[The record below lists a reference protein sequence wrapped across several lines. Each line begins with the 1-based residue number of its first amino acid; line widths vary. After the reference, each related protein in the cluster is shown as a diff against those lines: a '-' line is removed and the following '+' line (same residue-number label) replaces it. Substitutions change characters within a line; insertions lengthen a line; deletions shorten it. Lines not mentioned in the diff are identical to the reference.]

1 LKFAASFVAENK
13 TTFKASVGLE
23 KVDMS
28 NDFYH
33 LSGSDNIIL
42 IYTNRYRENPL
53 VIKGAGAGADVTAS
67 GIVGDIIRSGNHLE

>member
-1 LKFAASFVAENK
+1 MN
-13 TTFKASVGLE
+13 
-23 KVDMS
+23 

-33 LSGSDNIIL
+33 LSGSDNIVL
-42 IYTNRYRENPL
+42 IYTDRYRENPL